1 MNHNIEDFIST
12 FRNEFENFQD
22 SFKNKDNY
30 EEEIKENKKKETHS
44 ITNKSHIVDSV
55 EILSFSSQLHLYIGF
70 YLFLWNQPLIGMF
83 IYQLFAFILTQSLFN
98 YNFFSFVFHPFFKNH
113 MKDIVLP
120 QTLYT
125 IFDYYILTTKYS
137 NYFIVLMNIV
147 LYTFSNQ
154 YFKNIEHN
162 DSKKVRTF
170 MNIVIYFIKFSYVKI
185 IYSLFN

>member
-1 MNHNIEDFIST
+1 MASKI
-12 FRNEFENFQD
+12 ENFLDQFQNVMEQIKPKND
-22 SFKNKDNY
+22 IETEEHNLTFKSK
-30 EEEIKENKKKETHS
+30 
-44 ITNKSHIVDSV
+44 IVDSV
-55 EILSFSSQLHLYIGF
+55 EILSFSTQLHLYMGF
-70 YLFLWNQPLIGMF
+70 YLFLWNQPFIGMC
-83 IYQLFAFILTQSLFN
+83 IYQLFAFILTQSLFQ
-98 YNFFSFVFHPFFKNH
+98 YNFFSFIFHPFFKNH

-125 IFDYYILTTKYS
+125 IFDYYVLTTTY
-137 NYFIVLMNIV
+137 NHYFLIIMNMI

-170 MNIVIYFIKFSYVKI
+170 MNILIYFVKFSYVKI